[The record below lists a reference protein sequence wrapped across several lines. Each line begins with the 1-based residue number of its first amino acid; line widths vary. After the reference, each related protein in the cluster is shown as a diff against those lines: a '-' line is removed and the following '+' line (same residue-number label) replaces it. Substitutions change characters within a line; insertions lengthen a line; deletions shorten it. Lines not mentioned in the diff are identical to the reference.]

1 MNKMKSFLAAIATG
15 LFLCAPQAAE
25 AAAPQTSE
33 PPVLMVDGTTRPIE
47 DGAEATPDC
56 ATISVGVVTQA
67 ADAKTA
73 QEENA
78 KKAQAVQRALVAA
91 GIPEANIQTRGYY
104 FQPLY
109 ERETRENEITGYR
122 AENNVT
128 VRIDDLADVS
138 RVINLALKNGANSI
152 SSLDFGVKNADKVRK
167 IALTAAVNDARKK
180 ADELA
185 AALGRRVVGL
195 KAVSE
200 NTYPF
205 AERSAGAK
213 MLMAA
218 DAAPTPIAPGMLEMS
233 AEVHIEYYL
242 SE

>member
-1 MNKMKSFLAAIATG
+1 M
-15 LFLCAPQAAE
+15 
-25 AAAPQTSE
+25 
-33 PPVLMVDGTTRPIE
+33 
-47 DGAEATPDC
+47 
-56 ATISVGVVTQA
+56 
-67 ADAKTA
+67 
-73 QEENA
+73 
-78 KKAQAVQRALVAA
+78 QRALVAA

-109 ERETRENEITGYR
+109 ERETCENEITGYR

-128 VRIDDLADVS
+128 VRVDNLADVS
-138 RVINLALKNGANSI
+138 RVIDLALKNGANSI

>member
-25 AAAPQTSE
+25 AAAAPQTSE
-33 PPVLMVDGTTRPIE
+33 PPVLMVDGTGR
-47 DGAEATPDC
+47 AEAAPDC

-78 KKAQAVQRALVAA
+78 KKAQAVQRALVTA

-128 VRIDDLADVS
+128 VRVDNLADVS
-138 RVINLALKNGANSI
+138 RVIDLALKNGANSI

-185 AALGRRVVGL
+185 AALGRRVIGL

>member
-33 PPVLMVDGTTRPIE
+33 PPVLMVDGTGR
-47 DGAEATPDC
+47 AEAAPDC
-56 ATISVGVVTQA
+56 ATISVGVVT
-67 ADAKTA
+67 KTA

-128 VRIDDLADVS
+128 VRVDNLADVS
-138 RVINLALKNGANSI
+138 RVIDLALKNGANSI
-152 SSLDFGVKNADKVRK
+152 SSLDFGMKNADKVRK

>member
-33 PPVLMVDGTTRPIE
+33 PPVLMVDGTGR
-47 DGAEATPDC
+47 AEAAPDC

-67 ADAKTA
+67 ADAKAA

-109 ERETRENEITGYR
+109 TRENEITGYR

-128 VRIDDLADVS
+128 VRVDDLADVS
-138 RVINLALKNGANSI
+138 RVIDLALKNGANSI

>member
-33 PPVLMVDGTTRPIE
+33 PPVLMVDGTGR
-47 DGAEATPDC
+47 AEAAPDC

-67 ADAKTA
+67 ADAKAA

-128 VRIDDLADVS
+128 VRVDDLADVS
-138 RVINLALKNGANSI
+138 RVIDLALKSGANSI
-152 SSLDFGVKNADKVRK
+152 SSLDFGVKNEDKVRK
-167 IALTAAVNDARKK
+167 IALTAAVNDARRK

-195 KAVSE
+195 KSVSE
-200 NTYPF
+200 STYPF
-205 AERSAGAK
+205 AERGAGTK

-218 DAAPTPIAPGMLEMS
+218 DAVPTPIAPGMLEMS

>member
-33 PPVLMVDGTTRPIE
+33 PPVLMVDGTGRVET
-47 DGAEATPDC
+47 APDC
-56 ATISVGVVTQA
+56 ATISIGVVTQA
-67 ADAKTA
+67 AD
-73 QEENA
+73 A

-109 ERETRENEITGYR
+109 ERETCENEITGYR

-128 VRIDDLADVS
+128 VRVDNLADVS
-138 RVINLALKNGANSI
+138 RVIDLALKNGANSI

>member
-1 MNKMKSFLAAIATG
+1 MMNKMKSFLFALAAG
-15 LFLCAPQAAE
+15 LLLLAPQAAE
-25 AAAPQTSE
+25 AASAQE
-33 PPVLMVDGTTRPIE
+33 PPVLMVDGSGR
-47 DGAEATPDC
+47 AEVAPDR
-56 ATISVGVVTQA
+56 ATISIGVVSQA
-67 ADAKTA
+67 ADAKAA

-78 KKAQAVQRALVAA
+78 KKAAAVQRALVAA

-104 FQPLY
+104 FLPLY
-109 ERETRENEITGYR
+109 ERQERGHENEITGYQ

-128 VRIDDLADVS
+128 VLVENIADVS
-138 RVINLALKNGANSI
+138 RVIDLALKSGANSI
-152 SSLDFGVKNADKVRK
+152 SSLNFGAKDPEKVRK
-167 IALTAAVNDARKK
+167 AALNAAVNDARRK
-180 ADELA
+180 ADDLA

-200 NTYPF
+200 SSYPL
-205 AERSAGAK
+205 AERSMGAK
-213 MLMAA
+213 MLMAG

>member
-1 MNKMKSFLAAIATG
+1 MNKMKSILAAIATG

-25 AAAPQTSE
+25 AAAAPQTSE
-33 PPVLMVDGTTRPIE
+33 PPVLMVDGTGR
-47 DGAEATPDC
+47 AEAAPDC
-56 ATISVGVVTQA
+56 VTQS

-78 KKAQAVQRALVAA
+78 KKAQAVQRALIAA
-91 GIPEANIQTRGYY
+91 GIPEANIQTHGYY

-109 ERETRENEITGYR
+109 ERETRENAITGYR

-128 VRIDDLADVS
+128 VRVDNLADVS
-138 RVINLALKNGANSI
+138 RVIDLALKNGANSI